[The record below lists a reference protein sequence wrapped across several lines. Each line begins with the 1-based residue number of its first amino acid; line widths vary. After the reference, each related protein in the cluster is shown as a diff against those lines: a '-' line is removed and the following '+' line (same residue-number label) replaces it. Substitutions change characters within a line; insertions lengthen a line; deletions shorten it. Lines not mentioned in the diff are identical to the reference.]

1 MKVVSKCLVY
11 SFPRKDRLPDDR
23 YFGRPSL
30 CVMYT
35 FTFLMVLF
43 HYSKVKPMIFL
54 FPDDRYFSRSTPSI
68 LPFAYLQTAPDSHHQ
83 FSHSGHLPFFT
94 QHSRT
99 DIHSKDL
106 YASDDTIT
114 GI

>member
-1 MKVVSKCLVY
+1 
-11 SFPRKDRLPDDR
+11 
-23 YFGRPSL
+23 
-30 CVMYT
+30 
-35 FTFLMVLF
+35 MVLF

-99 DIHSKDL
+99 DIHNKNL